1 MSTILIVARFT
12 LAAVFVVAALAKFAD
27 LSGSRHA
34 LEGFAVPA
42 RLVRVGAV
50 ALPAG
55 ELLAGILAIFATTA
69 QLGAGLAALLLLA
82 FLTGMVRALRAG
94 RTPDCHCFGQ
104 LHSQPVGV
112 ETIARNVVL
121 LCVAV
126 FVAAAGPGPSVPG
139 WVDDHDAAHLAL
151 VATAMLAVVLAYSCV
166 ALWRENRRLTGHGPA
181 APEPVAPLRIGE
193 PAPGASLVDLA
204 GAAISS
210 GDLLDG
216 QRTVL
221 VFISSSCGPCAA
233 LLPELAR
240 WKGMLTGR
248 LGIHVVAAGSEPDIR
263 RLADEHHF
271 PMLLDLDGTAGRAF
285 NVPATPSGIEVD
297 ADGAIS
303 SVPASGG
310 PAIEALIRSALKR
323 TSSSFALD
331 VRHVRTATGIP
342 VTD

>member
-1 MSTILIVARFT
+1 MSTFLIVARFT
-12 LAAVFVVAALAKFAD
+12 LAAVFVVAAVAKLAD
-27 LSGSRHA
+27 LPGSRRA
-34 LEGFAVPA
+34 VEGFAVPA
-42 RLVRVGAV
+42 RLVRAGAV

-55 ELLAGILAIFATTA
+55 ELLAGILAIFASTA
-69 QLGAGLAALLLLA
+69 QLGAGLAALLLVA

-121 LCVAV
+121 LFIALFIGAV
-126 FVAAAGPGPSVPG
+126 GPGPSVRG
-139 WVDDHDAAHLAL
+139 WIDDHDAAHVGL
-151 VATAMLAVVLAYSCV
+151 VATAMLAAVLAYVCV
-166 ALWRENRRLTGHGPA
+166 ALWRANRRLTGHGLA
-181 APEPVAPLRIGE
+181 GPEPVAPLRIGE
-193 PAPGASLVDLA
+193 AAPGAALVDLD
-204 GAAISS
+204 GVAISS
-210 GDLLDG
+210 GDLLGG

-221 VFISSSCGPCAA
+221 VFISSFCGPCAT

-240 WKGMLTGR
+240 WKGMLAGR
-248 LGIHVVAAGSEPDIR
+248 LGIHVVAAGNEPDIR
-263 RLADEHHF
+263 RLAEEHRF
-271 PMLLDLDGTAGRAF
+271 PMLLDLDGTASRMF

-323 TSSSFALD
+323 SSSSFALD
-331 VRHVRTATGIP
+331 VRHVRTAPGIP